1 MILSKVV
8 GCPTVIIFGLTTC
21 VAKRRNTLSKIRKFA
36 GCIGIIFGLISS
48 SAIAGGSHDPAT
60 LKVALL
66 PDENAATIIQ
76 DNKPL
81 QAFLEKELNKKI
93 KLIVTTDYSSM
104 IEAMRFGRI
113 DIAYFGPA
121 SYTIAKDKMKGGK
134 LDIEPFAA
142 RLKGGSTTYQS
153 VVIAS
158 VKSGLSSMKDMKGK
172 NLQVAFG
179 DQASTSSHFA
189 PKFTLMQAGVLTGKD
204 YKENFLGAHDAV
216 AINVQRNNAQ
226 VGGLSRP
233 IFERLLSKGQIDKN
247 KVKILA
253 YSDPLPQYPWAMRT
267 DLKES
272 LQATIRKAFYSLKKG
287 TKTGDAILKP
297 FKGEGFGKVT
307 DADYNIIRSIRKSV
321 SGK

>member
-1 MILSKVV
+1 MTNWISSVL
-8 GCPTVIIFGLTTC
+8 
-21 VAKRRNTLSKIRKFA
+21 FA
-36 GCIGIIFGLISS
+36 GVLGIFASV
-48 SAIAGGSHDPAT
+48 AMAAGSHNPAE

-66 PDENAATIIQ
+66 PDENAATVIQ

-81 QAFLEKELNKKI
+81 AAYLEKKLGKKI

-113 DIAYFGPA
+113 DVAYFGPA

-153 VVIAS
+153 VLIANS
-158 VKSGLSSMKDMKGK
+158 KAGISKLEEMKGK

-189 PKFTLMQAGVLTGKD
+189 PKFTMMKAGVFTGKD
-204 YKENFLGAHDAV
+204 YKENFTGAHDAV
-216 AINVQRNNAQ
+216 ARNVERGNAQ

-233 IFERLLSKGQIDKN
+233 ILERLIAKGTINKT
-247 KVKILA
+247 KVKVLK
-253 YSDPLPQYPWAMRT
+253 YSDPIPQYPWVMRT
-267 DLKES
+267 DLTED
-272 LQATIRKAFYSLKKG
+272 LQKKVREAFYSLKKG
-287 TKTGDAILKP
+287 TPDGDKVLKP
-297 FKGEGFGKVT
+297 FKADGFASIK
-307 DADYNIIRSIRKSV
+307 DADYDIIRDIRKNTK
-321 SGK
+321 GK

>member
-1 MILSKVV
+1 M
-8 GCPTVIIFGLTTC
+8 
-21 VAKRRNTLSKIRKFA
+21 SKIKKLA
-36 GCIGIIFGLISS
+36 GWLAVAYGLMAS
-48 SAIAGGSHDPAT
+48 SAMAGGSYDPDT

-81 QAFLEKELNKKI
+81 QTYLEKKLNKEI

-121 SYTIAKDKMKGGK
+121 SYTIAKDKMNGGN
-134 LDIEPFAA
+134 LDILPFAA
-142 RLKGGSTTYQS
+142 RVKRGSTTYQS
-153 VVIAS
+153 VIIANA
-158 VKSGLSSMKDMKGK
+158 KANLSSIKDMVGK
-172 NLQVAFG
+172 NFQVAFG

-189 PKFTLMQAGVLTGKD
+189 PKFTLMQAGVFAGKH

-233 IFERLLSKGQIDKN
+233 IFERLVRKGQIDKT
-247 KVKILA
+247 KVKVLA
-253 YSDPLPQYPWAMRT
+253 YSDPLPQYPWVMRT
-267 DLKES
+267 DLKNE
-272 LQATIRKAFYSLKKG
+272 LQIAICEAFYSLKLG
-287 TKTGDAILKP
+287 TKNGDAILKP
-297 FKGEGFGKVT
+297 FKGEGFAEVK
-307 DADYNIIRSIRKSV
+307 DADYDIIRSIRKNV
-321 SGK
+321 SGE